1 MDKNFLHI
9 LYLVIGVGFVSVL
22 VVYLI
27 HKLVVPIHVPLSD
40 TNLTIVLSFIGVL
53 ATFIV
58 IGNFAQVSDIR
69 RQMEQDLA
77 QKKIVIDNVKTTADD
92 LKKELDKHTTEIETT
107 KQRVDQL
114 KEKTNNDIIDLKETI
129 DYQSDYDRTIAQ
141 DKLEGE
147 SDKLQNTINNYK
159 QLVFDTIIGS
169 FDDIDGVQGLLIK
182 LSKATAETTFIL
194 SETITPKKTKSA
206 TVKISSKEL
215 SFYEGEVLVSEKKIK
230 TIDGVRITIYN
241 LFVLYRL
248 YCDLTAIRNKEQY
261 SSFNLI
267 SSDNNENE
275 ENNDTEENFD
285 ATTK

>member
-1 MDKNFLHI
+1 MDKNILHI
-9 LYLVIGVGFVSVL
+9 LYLVIGIGVSSVL

-27 HKLVVPIHVPLSD
+27 NRLVMPIHIPLSD
-40 TNLTIVLSFIGVL
+40 ANLTIVLSFIGVL

-77 QKKIVIDNVKTTADD
+77 QKKIIIDNVKTTAND
-92 LKKELDKHTTEIETT
+92 LKKKLDTHTTEIETT
-107 KQRVDQL
+107 KQRIDQL

-129 DYQSDYDRTIAQ
+129 DYQSDYNRTVAQ

-159 QLVFDTIIGS
+159 QLVFDTVIGS
-169 FDDIDGVQGLLIK
+169 FDDVKGVQSLLIK

-194 SETITPKKTKSA
+194 SEKVTSKNTKSA
-206 TVKISSKEL
+206 TVKISQKEL

-267 SSDNNENE
+267 SSNNEEKE
-275 ENNDTEENFD
+275 ENREAEENFD